1 MEEAR
6 AWQAPDVSEIFRR
19 VNCCFLGPVTEL
31 RLFFYGHCSS
41 LQGGITDV
49 TSF

>member
-31 RLFFYGHCSS
+31 RLFFMDIALLSK
-41 LQGGITDV
+41 GG
-49 TSF
+49 